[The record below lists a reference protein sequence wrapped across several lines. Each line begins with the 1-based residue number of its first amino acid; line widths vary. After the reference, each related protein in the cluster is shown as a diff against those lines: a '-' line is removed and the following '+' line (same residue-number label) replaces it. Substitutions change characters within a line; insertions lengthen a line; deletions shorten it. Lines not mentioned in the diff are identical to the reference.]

1 MQTQESQLLATV
13 RQHPALAELEDAL
26 ANTAPGR
33 VQLVELPAGQR
44 VFAQGSPCQGLPLV
58 LDGCVRV
65 QVTGA
70 SGNEIVLY
78 RIEGGQLCT
87 LSVACLVAHHDHRA
101 EAVTEEPTRAIML
114 PPGVFD
120 DWMSQSR
127 TFREYVLRSYG
138 DRLDSLMLLVEQVA
152 FRRMDERLAER
163 LLQLA
168 QDGVVEA
175 THNEL
180 AVELGTAREV
190 VSRLLK
196 DFERGGLLELR
207 RGQIRLLDAGRLEK
221 KRG

>member
-1 MQTQESQLLATV
+1 MQAREPDPLAIA
-13 RQHPALAELEDAL
+13 RQHPALASLEDAL
-26 ANTAPGR
+26 ASTAPGR
-33 VQLVELPAGQR
+33 IQLLELPAGQR
-44 VFAQGSPCQGLPLV
+44 VFSQGAPCQGLPLV
-58 LDGCVRV
+58 LEGSVRV

-87 LSVACLVAHHDHRA
+87 LSAACLLAHHHHRA
-101 EAVTEEPTRAIML
+101 EAVTEEPTRAIMI

-120 DWMSQSR
+120 EWMGRSR
-127 TFREYVLRSYG
+127 GFRDYVLRSYG

-168 QDGVVEA
+168 QDGLVEA
-175 THNEL
+175 THHEL

-190 VSRLLK
+190 ISRLLK
-196 DFERGGLLELR
+196 DFERAGLVQLG
-207 RGQIRLLDAGRLEK
+207 RGQVRLLDEGRLRQK
-221 KRG
+221 A

>member
-1 MQTQESQLLATV
+1 MHTQDTQLIATV

-33 VQLVELPAGQR
+33 IQLVELPAGQR
-44 VFAQGSPCQGLPLV
+44 VFAQGAPCQGLPLV
-58 LDGCVRV
+58 LDGSVRV

-87 LSVACLVAHHDHRA
+87 LSVACLLAHHSHRA
-101 EAVTEEPTRAIML
+101 EAVTEETTRAIML
-114 PPGVFD
+114 PPAVFD
-120 DWMSQSR
+120 EWMSQSR
-127 TFREYVLRSYG
+127 TFRDYVLRSYG
-138 DRLDSLMLLVEQVA
+138 ERLDSLMLLVEQVA

-168 QDGVVEA
+168 QNDLVEA
-175 THNEL
+175 THHDL

-190 VSRLLK
+190 ISRILK
-196 DFERGGLLELR
+196 DFERAGLVELR